1 MTGIRRGVLEGR
13 GTAVVAFF
21 VFSYLGA
28 RSWASIGSGHHL
40 ARDPVLLGGLFFS
53 AFITGS
59 IAYRSPLL
67 VDRVAFGAATAA
79 FLLLAAIRALAP
91 LGPTTLLVLEG
102 AKSFMC
108 TIAAVVA
115 MVVLVRGSAR
125 PRMRNPRE
133 G

>member
-13 GTAVVAFF
+13 GTALAAFLI
-21 VFSYLGA
+21 FSYLGA

-40 ARDPVLLGGLFFS
+40 APDHVLLGGLLFS

-67 VDRVAFGAATAA
+67 VDRVAFGAATAV

-102 AKSFMC
+102 TKSLMW
-108 TIAAVVA
+108 TVAAAVA
-115 MVVLVRGSAR
+115 LAVLVRGPGNAHR
-125 PRMRNPRE
+125 DGE
-133 G
+133 QHE